1 MKIIVRLIVG
11 AMFFTVAL
19 LLSSCLLKDQ
29 AAGDWVDAALFIG
42 FCVFMLSHIVFVV
55 QLARNN
61 SKSAR

>member
-1 MKIIVRLIVG
+1 MKFVLRLSVG

-42 FCVFMLSHIVFVV
+42 FGAFILSHIVFMV

-61 SKSAR
+61 SK